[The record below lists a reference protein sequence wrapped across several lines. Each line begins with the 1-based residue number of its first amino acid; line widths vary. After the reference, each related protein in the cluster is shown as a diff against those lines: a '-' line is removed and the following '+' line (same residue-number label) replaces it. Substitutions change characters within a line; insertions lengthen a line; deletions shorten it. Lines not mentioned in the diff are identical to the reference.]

1 MSIYEYEDFEVSD
14 WDFSGEEPPKRTGE
28 HNVAL
33 RFTDRDFQL
42 VSFLA
47 RYLFASLPA
56 LTALTGTSA
65 EAVDRRLRKLRSAG
79 LVQVEGKGQHRYWF
93 PTAAGMQLFGL
104 PFPAIPPNY
113 QLLHHTVAV
122 AELAAELEAEHGLS
136 RNVLGESPFP
146 VRLRPSSGDRL
157 IQGNP
162 ALRFGHV
169 VISEREIQQ
178 AQQRETRRAGWSHKA
193 AREEVQEAAKHRE
206 PIEVLEGSEHLF
218 ILYGEGGQQGMHRPD
233 AVVTVTGPGT
243 ALHQHIAVEFERTPK
258 PVEELDRIFKA
269 YRDHAYL
276 YGGVVYFTPS
286 ASIKRALEEAEARV
300 GLPAG
305 FLTIRKFKPSTLN

>member
-1 MSIYEYEDFEVSD
+1 MSIYAYEDFEVSD
-14 WDFSGEEPPKRTGE
+14 WDFEEEESDR
-28 HNVAL
+28 HVRARSSAL

-42 VSFLA
+42 ESFLA
-47 RYLFASLPA
+47 RYYFASLPA

-65 EAVDRRLRKLRSAG
+65 DAVDKRLRKLRSTG
-79 LVQVEGKGQHRYWF
+79 LVEVEGKGHHRYWF
-93 PTAAGMQLFGL
+93 PTADGMQLFGL
-104 PFPAIPPNY
+104 PFPAIPPSY
-113 QLLHHTVAV
+113 QQLHHTVAV

-136 RNVLGESPFP
+136 RNVLGEAPFP

-162 ALRFGHV
+162 ALNYGHV

-178 AQQRETRRAGWSHKA
+178 AQQRESRRAGWSHKS
-193 AREEVQEAAKHRE
+193 AREEVQEAAKLPE
-206 PIEVLEGSEHLF
+206 STEVLEGSEHLF

-233 AVVTVTGPGT
+233 AVVTVTGSGVTP
-243 ALHQHIAVEFERTPK
+243 HRHIAIEFERTLK
-258 PVEELDRIFKA
+258 KVEELDRIFKA
-269 YRDHAYL
+269 YRDHSYL

-286 ASIKRALEEAEARV
+286 ASIKRALEEAGERV

-305 FLTIRKFKPSTLN
+305 FLTVRKFKPSTLI